1 MSSISSSLSGLQSA
15 QDLLD
20 TAAVRTARSGPS
32 QRNSVDLIE
41 AQNLNGANVG
51 AIRVADEMDK
61 STIDLLA

>member
-15 QDLLD
+15 QSLLD
-20 TAAVRTARSGPS
+20 TTAVRTARSGPS
-32 QRNSVDLIE
+32 PQNSVDLIK

-51 AIRVADEMDK
+51 AIRAADEMDK